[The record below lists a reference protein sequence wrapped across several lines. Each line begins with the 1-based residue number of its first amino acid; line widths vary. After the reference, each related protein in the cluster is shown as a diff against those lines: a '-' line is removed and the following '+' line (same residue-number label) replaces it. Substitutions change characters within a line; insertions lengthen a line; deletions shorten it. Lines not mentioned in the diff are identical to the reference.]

1 MQQKLFYS
9 ELNDEC
15 NYTQNW
21 LLRKVWEGGRESV
34 CLIQTYATFVF
45 LAR

>member
-9 ELNDEC
+9 ELNDKF
-15 NYTQNW
+15 NYTQNY
-21 LLRKVWEGGRESV
+21 LVRKVWEGGPESL
-34 CLIQTYATFVF
+34 CLIQTYVTFVF